1 MAKRDYYEVLGVKRD
16 ASAAELKSA
25 YRKLAMK
32 YHPDRNA
39 SDKGAE
45 EKFKELSEAYEVL
58 SDEKKRAVYDQ
69 YGAEAVHAGHGG
81 GHGRGHGGFTGTSSF
96 SDIFESVF
104 SDFGFDTSR
113 TQPEASLRGEDMR
126 MDEKISLEEAFAG
139 VTKAIKIHRQEPCE
153 PCKGSGSKD
162 QKQQTCASCHGTGRM
177 RIQQGFFM
185 MERTCN
191 ACQGLGRTVSNPC
204 SKCHGQGRLPQTKTL
219 EVKIPAGV
227 DDGTR
232 IRLSEQGHAGS
243 RGGPAGD
250 LYVFIHIKPHD
261 LFERQGNDIFCQ
273 VPVSMIT
280 AALGGS
286 IELPTIGGDRIDLKI
301 PSGTQPHTRFRLK
314 DKGMPV
320 FRRHSHGDM
329 YVEVVVEI
337 PRHLTK
343 EQREMLEKFEGG
355 NHKKSHP
362 DSFNF
367 LEKVKR
373 FFKDS

>member
-1 MAKRDYYEVLGVKRD
+1 MAKKDYYDILGVKRD

-25 YRKLAMK
+25 YRKLAMQ

-39 SDKGAE
+39 GDKAAE
-45 EKFKELSEAYEVL
+45 DKFKELNEAYEVL
-58 SDEKKRAVYDQ
+58 SDAQKRAAYDQ
-69 YGAEAVHAGHGG
+69 YGHNAFNQGGGAGHGG
-81 GHGRGHGGFTGTSSF
+81 GSSF

-104 SDFGFDTSR
+104 GDFNFHGGGGNGGH
-113 TQPEASLRGEDMR
+113 PEPSPRGEDMR
-126 MDEKISLEEAFAG
+126 MDEKISLEEAFSG
-139 VTKAIKIHRQEPCE
+139 VTKTIKIHRQEPCE

-162 QKQQTCASCHGTGRM
+162 QKQQTCSHCHGTGRVRM
-177 RIQQGFFM
+177 QQGFFL
-185 MERTCN
+185 MERTCHT
-191 ACQGLGRTVSNPC
+191 CQGLGKIVANPC
-204 SKCHGQGRLPQTKTL
+204 SKCHGQGRSPQTKTL

-227 DDGTR
+227 EDGTR
-232 IRLSEQGHAGS
+232 IRLSDQGHTGV
-243 RGGPAGD
+243 RGGEPGD
-250 LYVFIHIKPHD
+250 LYVFIHLKPHD

-280 AALGGS
+280 ATLGGS

-314 DKGMPV
+314 DKGMPI

-329 YVEVVVEI
+329 YVEVIVEI

-343 EQREMLEKFEGG
+343 EQKDILEKFDEGV
-355 NHKKSHP
+355 HKKNQP

>member
-1 MAKRDYYEVLGVKRD
+1 MAKRDYYEILGVKKD

-58 SDEKKRAVYDQ
+58 SDEKKRAAYDQ
-69 YGAEAVHAGHGG
+69 YGADAFQGGAGGPS
-81 GHGRGHGGFTGTSSF
+81 GFSGASSF

-104 SDFGFDTSR
+104 NDFGFNTSQR
-113 TQPEASLRGEDMR
+113 QPEASLQGEDMR
-126 MDEKISLEEAFAG
+126 MDERISLEEAFLG
-139 VTKAIKIHRQEPCE
+139 VAKTIKIQRQEPCE

-162 QKQQTCASCHGTGRM
+162 QKQHTCSTCHGTGRM
-177 RIQQGFFM
+177 RMQQGFFM
-185 MERTCN
+185 MERACH
-191 ACQGLGRTVSNPC
+191 ACQGLGKTIQNPC
-204 SKCHGQGRLPQTKTL
+204 SKCHGQGRSPQLKTL
-219 EVKIPAGV
+219 EIKIPAGV

-232 IRLSEQGHAGS
+232 IRLSNQGHAGL
-243 RGGPAGD
+243 RGGSAGD

-261 LFERQGNDIFCQ
+261 LFERQGHDIFCQ
-273 VPVSMIT
+273 APISMVT
-280 AALGGS
+280 ASLGGS
-286 IELPTIGGDRIDLKI
+286 IELPTIGGDRVDLKI
-301 PSGTQPHTRFRLK
+301 PAGTQPHTRFRLK

-320 FRRHSHGDM
+320 FRRHTHGDM
-329 YVEVVVEI
+329 YVEVAVEI

-343 EQREMLEKFEGG
+343 EQKEVLEKFDSGVQ
-355 NHKKSHP
+355 KKNHP

>member
-1 MAKRDYYEVLGVKRD
+1 
-16 ASAAELKSA
+16 
-25 YRKLAMK
+25 
-32 YHPDRNA
+32 
-39 SDKGAE
+39 
-45 EKFKELSEAYEVL
+45 
-58 SDEKKRAVYDQ
+58 
-69 YGAEAVHAGHGG
+69 
-81 GHGRGHGGFTGTSSF
+81 
-96 SDIFESVF
+96 
-104 SDFGFDTSR
+104 
-113 TQPEASLRGEDMR
+113 MR
-126 MDEKISLEEAFAG
+126 M
-139 VTKAIKIHRQEPCE
+139 
-153 PCKGSGSKD
+153 
-162 QKQQTCASCHGTGRM
+162 
-177 RIQQGFFM
+177 QQGFFM

-191 ACQGLGRTVSNPC
+191 ACQGLGKTVSNPC
-204 SKCHGQGRLPQTKTL
+204 SKCHGQGRSPQTKTL

-232 IRLSEQGHAGS
+232 IRLSEQGHGGL
-243 RGGPAGD
+243 RGGSAGD

-273 VPVSMIT
+273 VPISMIT

-343 EQREMLEKFEGG
+343 EQKEMLEKFDTG
-355 NHKKSHP
+355 NPKKSHP

-373 FFKDS
+373 FFKDN